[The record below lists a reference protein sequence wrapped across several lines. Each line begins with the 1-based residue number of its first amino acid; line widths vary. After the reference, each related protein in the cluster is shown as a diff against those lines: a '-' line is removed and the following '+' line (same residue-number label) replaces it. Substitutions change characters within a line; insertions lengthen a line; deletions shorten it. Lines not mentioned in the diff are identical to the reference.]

1 MRVHAKIFNRKPAHL
16 SLGAQTSEVV
26 GEMAAD
32 AITQEKVSKSALK
45 SLEKVS
51 ARRYNILGK
60 RTR

>member
-1 MRVHAKIFNRKPAHL
+1 MFNRKPAHL

-26 GEMAAD
+26 GEMAVD
-32 AITQEKVSKSALK
+32 AITQEKVSKSARK